1 MVQERRKPIQVRG
14 KEKVDLILNAAKELI
29 GERGNDAVSMREI
42 AKECG
47 IAPSSIYQYFP
58 DKNAILEAI
67 MAEYYGKFSE
77 IMDSG
82 FSNMVDFPSYA
93 KAVDKGLDQF
103 YKMFKDEPLLA
114 TIWSSVQANTV
125 LREMDIQDSNIQ
137 DSREKAEAMTKK
149 QCSIFPTLKRKDV
162 YDTNFLFAHMMGSTV
177 RLSLTV
183 GNKEGKRLMK
193 ELKQLIILRIE
204 SLLVDV

>member
-125 LREMDIQDSNIQ
+125 LREMDIQDSK
-137 DSREKAEAMTKK
+137 EKAEAMTKK
-149 QCSIFPTLKRKDV
+149 QCSIFPKLKRKDV

-183 GNKEGKRLMK
+183 GNTEGKRLIK
-193 ELKQLIILRIE
+193 ELKQLIVLRIE
-204 SLLVDV
+204 SLLVDA